1 MPPLS
6 FFQVNPDQTERLYQT
21 AVDFAA
27 LAPGDVAVDA
37 YRRLRARCP
46 LCLARSRLAQ

>member
-37 YRRLRARCP
+37 YAVRARCR
-46 LCLARSRLAQ
+46 CVWRVTHRA